1 MLGFTGS
8 SSFRERVG
16 RPVLCVRAGSS
27 EHQSV
32 GVTPK
37 ASGVGCCGRGC
48 MGWRSATHSIR
59 QGWSPSE
66 TFPNIAL
73 KISLGSSPFS
83 GDLFERFWLDES
95 SSHTFG
101 TRGFILCGIS

>member
-1 MLGFTGS
+1 M
-8 SSFRERVG
+8 
-16 RPVLCVRAGSS
+16 RAGSS
-27 EHQSV
+27 DHQSV

-48 MGWRSATHSIR
+48 TGWRSATHSTR

-73 KISLGSSPFS
+73 KIILGSSPFS

-95 SSHTFG
+95 YSLTPSVPGALYFVAFPDPFSPSTNS
-101 TRGFILCGIS
+101 TS